1 MLVVLML
8 GITIKSYSK
17 NYYVK
22 STGNDN
28 NTGLSDAQAWA
39 TIAKV
44 NASSFSPGDTIFFNK
59 GDTWRETLTVPST
72 VLLLLILH
80 FLLMGQEMLLKY
92 LVHEVTAWTND
103 AGNVWYSNNTIY

>member
-1 MLVVLML
+1 MKIGINLHPELYLVIQSSSNRIKYFVLLVVLML
-8 GITIKSYSK
+8 GFPIKSYSK

-44 NASSFSPGDTIFFNK
+44 NASLFRTRGYYIF
-59 GDTWRETLTVPST
+59 
-72 VLLLLILH
+72 
-80 FLLMGQEMLLKY
+80 
-92 LVHEVTAWTND
+92 
-103 AGNVWYSNNTIY
+103 

>member
-1 MLVVLML
+1 MM

-22 STGNDN
+22 STGDDN

-44 NASSFSPGDTIFFNK
+44 NASSFLPGDTILFNK
-59 GDTWRETLTVPST
+59 GDTWRETLTVPSSGST
-72 VLLLLILH
+72 GPILY
-80 FLLMGQEMLLKY
+80 FLPMVQ
-92 LVHEVTAWTND
+92 D
-103 AGNVWYSNNTIY
+103 